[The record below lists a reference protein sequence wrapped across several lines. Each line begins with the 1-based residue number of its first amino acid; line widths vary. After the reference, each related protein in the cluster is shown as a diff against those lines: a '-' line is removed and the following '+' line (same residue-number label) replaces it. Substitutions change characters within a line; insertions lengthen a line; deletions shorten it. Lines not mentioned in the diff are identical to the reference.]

1 MSDFPRGQPRTRA
14 KVYIRMPLTKV
25 IMAAEVRS
33 HLLSEVQGSLNDAGV
48 AWPFIARYVNGGRK
62 VYGTERD

>member
-1 MSDFPRGQPRTRA
+1 MSDFTRGRPRTRA
-14 KVYIRMPLTKV
+14 KVYIRMPLQKV

-33 HLLSEVQGSLNDAGV
+33 HLLSEVQGNLNDAGV
-48 AWPFIARYVNGGRK
+48 AWPLIASYVNGARK